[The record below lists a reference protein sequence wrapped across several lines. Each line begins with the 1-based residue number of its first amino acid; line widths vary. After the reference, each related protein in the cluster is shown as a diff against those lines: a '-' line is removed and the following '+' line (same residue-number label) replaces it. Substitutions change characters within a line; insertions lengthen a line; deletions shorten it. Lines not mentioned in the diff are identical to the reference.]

1 MHTQPASGR
10 AWLESVWTRHIAQE
24 QGREGERKVSL
35 SLCVPL
41 SFDQAHG
48 WIRQREEPSFSISA
62 GLLQPPL
69 YFLDESQ
76 FTMVRNGAS
85 SWQNISSREREIG
98 LTPPWVV
105 LGLVNSCVV
114 QTIAAGYEVWG
125 RTDSRSLSEKL
136 AFTTL
141 SAAAGTPLWGS
152 MRLVLCTV
160 LYNASS
166 RVSSADRHSNI
177 ELVAINR
184 VGTEMHI
191 STVVRAAKRW
201 EAVCWGSPIWPKSR
215 FYQSSRAF
223 RHQS

>member
-48 WIRQREEPSFSISA
+48 WIRQREAPSFSISA

-105 LGLVNSCVV
+105 LGRVDACLV

-125 RTDSRSLSEKL
+125 RTDSPSFVRKAGFHYSQHGCRNAYVGEYEVGASYTLVQQFSCPQL
-136 AFTTL
+136 IVTTTL
-141 SAAAGTPLWGS
+141 SLSP
-152 MRLVLCTV
+152 
-160 LYNASS
+160 
-166 RVSSADRHSNI
+166 
-177 ELVAINR
+177 
-184 VGTEMHI
+184 
-191 STVVRAAKRW
+191 ST
-201 EAVCWGSPIWPKSR
+201 
-215 FYQSSRAF
+215 
-223 RHQS
+223 